1 MYLRRQ
7 MLHKSEY
14 LQQSEFPVY
23 LHKREAVTTVYQIHT
38 VEIYRNQSL
47 PQVLILHFQVL
58 FLHGFLGHLP
68 IHSN

>member
-23 LHKREAVTTVYQIHT
+23 LHKHEAVTTVYRIHT
-38 VEIYRNQSL
+38 AGICKNQSL
-47 PQVLILHFQVL
+47 PQVLLLHFQVL
-58 FLHGFLGHLP
+58 LPRGFSEHLP
-68 IHSN
+68 IHSS